1 VNESSTSELAPEI
14 VEIVDRSAMPVLI
27 LEVPSARIAAASSAA
42 RELLEP
48 LAPSVVGRDF
58 EDFTGDDPTGGL
70 QLIADGRIN
79 GYEAHRVFEA
89 TGESWR
95 FWVHAIDE
103 SRPIRFVLVVILPAA
118 ADGPIPIPGHDEDDL
133 LPVIGSTDARLIID
147 RISSDVERA
156 LGYRAQDVIGTSL
169 LALLDPIDVAAVLTA
184 LAQTSSSRNGVTLR
198 TRVVRADQA
207 NLLCELVLLPLI
219 PSPSCTFALLPDG
232 RPEVTADGPSVS
244 ALLTRLSQGLRG
256 ATASQSLASSPGRPV
271 AGFARLSS
279 RELDVV
285 SRLLAGDRVPA
296 IAQQLFLSQGTIRNH
311 LSSVFHKL
319 GVKSQQELIALLRPR
334 HKN

>member
-1 VNESSTSELAPEI
+1 GSTTMADKLRVQLNAVREQHTDRLWALSVITSPER
-14 VEIVDRSAMPVLI
+14 VA
-27 LEVPSARIAAASSAA
+27 
-42 RELLEP
+42 
-48 LAPSVVGRDF
+48 
-58 EDFTGDDPTGGL
+58 
-70 QLIADGRIN
+70 
-79 GYEAHRVFEA
+79 GYEADGFLVFE
-89 TGESWR
+89 
-95 FWVHAIDE
+95 
-103 SRPIRFVLVVILPAA
+103 
-118 ADGPIPIPGHDEDDL
+118 
-133 LPVIGSTDARLIID
+133 
-147 RISSDVERA
+147 
-156 LGYRAQDVIGTSL
+156 
-169 LALLDPIDVAAVLTA
+169 DP
-184 LAQTSSSRNGVTLR
+184 
-198 TRVVRADQA
+198 TR
-207 NLLCELVLLPLI
+207 
-219 PSPSCTFALLPDG
+219 LPDG